1 MCHVAVEIR
10 RGSSRFVERHPA
22 RATWHSFSFGEHYDV
37 DRISFGPM
45 VCHDDHRLSLG
56 EGFPTHS
63 HRDLVVVSWVLT
75 GSLTHTD
82 SAGSSVEVVPGS
94 VAVLRTGDGVEHS
107 EVASSPQTRF
117 VQVWLTDDSGPQP
130 SYDVT
135 ATDAVSGLA
144 PVAAPLP
151 GATFSVAR
159 LEAGQSV
166 VLPASP
172 LQHVFVARGALT
184 RHSLAE
190 PLHDGDA
197 LLMTGEPEHDVT
209 AAVPTELLVWSF
221 DRSSDARPVVT
232 DEQ

>member
-22 RATWHSFSFGEHYDV
+22 RATWHSFSFGEHYDA

-45 VCHDDHRLSLG
+45 VCHDDHRLAQG
-56 EGFPTHS
+56 QGFPIHS
-63 HRDLVVVSWVLT
+63 HRDLVIVTWVLS
-75 GSLTHTD
+75 GSLTHSD
-82 SAGSSVEVVPGS
+82 SSGSTVEVAPGS
-94 VAVLRTGDGVEHS
+94 VAVLRAGTGVEHS

-117 VQVWLTDDSGPQP
+117 VQVWLTDVSGQQP

-135 ATDAVSGLA
+135 AVDVGGPLV
-144 PVAAPLP
+144 PVAEPLA

-159 LEAGQSV
+159 LEAGQAV
-166 VLPASP
+166 TLPAGD

-184 RHSLAE
+184 RSSLAE

-197 LLMTGEPEHDVT
+197 FLMTDEPAHEVT
-209 AAVPTELLVWSF
+209 AAVPAELLTWSF
-221 DRSSDARPVVT
+221 ET
-232 DEQ
+232 

>member
-22 RATWHSFSFGEHYDV
+22 RATWHSFSFGEHYDAE
-37 DRISFGPM
+37 RISFGPM

-63 HRDLVVVSWVLT
+63 HRGLVIVSWILT

-82 SAGSSVEVVPGS
+82 GSGSSVEVVRGS
-94 VAVLRTGDGVEHS
+94 AAVLHTGAGIEHS

-117 VQVWLTDDSGPQP
+117 VQVWLSDASTAEP

-135 ATDAVSGLA
+135 PADLPPGSLV
-144 PVAAPLP
+144 PVASPQP

-159 LEAGQSV
+159 LEAGQTAT
-166 VLPASP
+166 LPTSP

-184 RHSLAE
+184 RFSLAE

-197 LLMTGEPEHDVT
+197 LLMTEEPAHELT
-209 AAVPTELLVWSF
+209 AAVPSELLVWSF
-221 DRSSDARPVVT
+221 GATSGTSA
-232 DEQ
+232 

>member
-10 RGSSRFVERHPA
+10 RGSSRFMERHPA
-22 RATWHSFSFGEHYDV
+22 RATWHSFSFGEHYDA

-45 VCHDDHRLSLG
+45 VCHDDHRLSSG

-63 HRDLVVVSWVLT
+63 HRDLVIVTWVLN

-82 SAGSSVEVVPGS
+82 SSGSTAEVVPGS
-94 VAVLRTGDGVEHS
+94 VAVLHAGAGVEHS
-107 EVASSPQTRF
+107 EMASSPQTRF
-117 VQVWLTDDSGPQP
+117 VQVWLADDTEHEP

-135 ATDAVSGLA
+135 
-144 PVAAPLP
+144 PVDVAGGSLVPVVTPQA

-159 LEAGQSV
+159 LEAGQTATLAPS
-166 VLPASP
+166 A

-184 RHSLAE
+184 RFSLAE

-197 LLMTGEPEHDVT
+197 LLMTAEPAHEVT

-221 DRSSDARPVVT
+221 DRTMRAPAS
-232 DEQ
+232 E